1 MDEILV
7 LNNVSKSFDGIMA
20 VKNVSISIRKGEI
33 VGLIG
38 PNGAGKTTLFNLI
51 TKTNHIRPDS
61 GEIFYN
67 SHKMKGL
74 FGYQI
79 ARMGISRLF
88 QDVKVWGSLTVID
101 HLLIAQTDVIGENP
115 IYQLLFSSRC
125 KETEERNL
133 KEAENWLAFVNLEGY
148 KTTKAKELSY
158 GQQRF

>member
-1 MDEILV
+1 M
-7 LNNVSKSFDGIMA
+7 
-20 VKNVSISIRKGEI
+20 
-33 VGLIG
+33 
-38 PNGAGKTTLFNLI
+38 
-51 TKTNHIRPDS
+51 
-61 GEIFYN
+61 
-67 SHKMKGL
+67 
-74 FGYQI
+74 
-79 ARMGISRLF
+79 
-88 QDVKVWGSLTVID
+88 ID